1 MFTATKPKKRK
12 PSARSALYT
21 GLPQARSTV
30 GHGEAYGSFAPPMTK
45 EMRDRAKAARVA
57 RGLAK
62 AEGRLREYKKGVKA
76 ARKARAAT
84 IPRFNSI
91 QYFIDYARKHGVT
104 VTREAV
110 TAVNRVVS
118 AYRKQVIHEAVHMA
132 VRVGSKYVQPHH
144 IRGCNGEIASGLR
157 VTTRHIS
164 QKPRKK
170 KSGKKKASNDGFGTF
185 FTGTAAAR
193 ATGLTP
199 AQKVNAVSAIADM
212 PGSSSAKIP
221 ALKNVLGMP
230 AKVGSGPTALM
241 YRRPANP
248 VKMAPLI
255 NFDDEDFSKYF

>member
-21 GLPQARSTV
+21 GLPQARSLV
-30 GHGEAYGSFAPPMTK
+30 GHGETYGSFAPPMTK

-91 QYFIDYARKHGVT
+91 QYFIDYARQHGVT

-118 AYRKQVIHEAVHMA
+118 AYRKQVIHEAVRNA
-132 VRVGSKYVQPHH
+132 VKAGSQYVHPHH
-144 IRGCNGEIASGLR
+144 VRGHDGALAPGLR
-157 VTTRHIS
+157 VTTRHIA

-170 KSGKKKASNDGFGTF
+170 KSGKNVPELDFKAF
-185 FTGTAAAR
+185 FAGTAAAR

-212 PGSSSAKIP
+212 PGSSSAKLP

-248 VKMAPLI
+248 VKMTPLI
-255 NFDDEDFSKYF
+255 NFDNEDFSKYV